1 MLPKLLLL
9 LPMFRT
15 SVLLRSKLPALS
27 GLIRL
32 DSDTTDMKFLGK
44 LLMAELPQLFQLET
58 KELHLLD
65 SLQDQPTPSPSPVLP
80 VLDQDPLSPHSP
92 SPLRPTDS
100 KESKTPTVKRLEP
113 PLFADG
119 TMAPPDTITLS
130 SLLSAPEARDKRS
143 SSLLEETST
152 ESTTL
157 ATTATSKWSQDTSMA
172 RHKSSLSIF
181 KLVNLQYFFLYFPFL

>member
-27 GLIRL
+27 GLIHL
-32 DSDTTDMKFLGK
+32 DSDTTDMKFHGK
-44 LLMAELPQLFQLET
+44 LLMAELPPLFQLAT
-58 KELHLLD
+58 RELQLLD
-65 SLQDQPTPSPSPVLP
+65 SLQDQPTPLPSPVLP
-80 VLDQDPLSPHSP
+80 APDQDPLLPPSP
-92 SPLRPTDS
+92 SPLPPTDS

-130 SLLSAPEARDKRS
+130 SLSSALEARDKRS

-157 ATTATSKWSQDTSMA
+157 ATTATSKWSQDTSME

-181 KLVNLQYFFLYFPFL
+181 KLVNLQSFFLYFPFL